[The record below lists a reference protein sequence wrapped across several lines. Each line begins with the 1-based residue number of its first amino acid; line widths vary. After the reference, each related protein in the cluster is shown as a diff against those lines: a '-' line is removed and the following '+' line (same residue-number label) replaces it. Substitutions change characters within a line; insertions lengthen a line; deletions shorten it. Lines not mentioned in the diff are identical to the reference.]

1 MEEHEHWYDRPM
13 DGTFVTIM
21 VAATF
26 MSLIVIGAFAQP

>member
-26 MSLIVIGAFAQP
+26 MSLIVIGAFVQP